1 MATATDL
8 PSDMHQ
14 LSSSATSKMFAATC
28 TGDSLPMEPA
38 ATLNKR
44 VSIKPWGHDCRE
56 HRSWRC
62 VWCESLFCFEC
73 DTGTTAFID
82 QFPYHRL
89 CENHLSELPGSHA
102 SVIEPDTSSSAPSTV
117 GFVYLSNNQLSVT
130 NLSGDTKCPDKDFCH
145 CLISKTMLCSDCA
158 SDAKIWQEE
167 QAKMFER
174 SGVVE
179 CAYGRFPGGC
189 KADINTKCGCGG
201 RGIDCNFFSD
211 KDWEK
216 FEATDFYWIGRTGLA
231 DDQFEKKEKKDLRHV
246 FGDNF
251 PVRAADSFDGTE
263 RPFNPLAPITATT
276 PPPTSK
282 KLSWVSGLGGLR
294 RTKSITLLG
303 RPKKPMPG
311 MCDTACNGSSSST
324 DQHPK
329 PITADIIT
337 KTFLKNPQMRK
348 PYSNFRV
355 NPDQMKP
362 PTPMRGAE
370 GSYLDSETEGED
382 EIIVHEFDEGEDFE
396 SDYAS
401 IADSISTLG
410 SEYDLE
416 DALEAKSE
424 IQKGLHPTPPTII
437 HIGTASLATRHL
449 SPRLIQMRS
458 SPNLKANLM
467 DAAAIKK
474 VKDKKKWG
482 CRNEINCSKVDLKSI
497 QSHGFW
503 RCSFCSGRICG
514 I

>member
-1 MATATDL
+1 MLPTA
-8 PSDMHQ
+8 SIR
-14 LSSSATSKMFAATC
+14 
-28 TGDSLPMEPA
+28 GGSLPMDPA
-38 ATLNKR
+38 ITLSKR

-62 VWCESLFCFEC
+62 VWCESLYCFEC

-89 CENHLSELPGSHA
+89 CENHLAELPGSCA
-102 SVIEPDTSSSAPSTV
+102 PATAEPDATSPPPSTI
-117 GFVYLSNNQLSVT
+117 GLVYLSNNQLSVT
-130 NLSGDTKCPDKDFCH
+130 NLSGDTKCIDKNFCH
-145 CLISKTMLCSDCA
+145 CLISKTMLCTDCVNV
-158 SDAKIWQEE
+158 AKVWREE

-189 KADINTKCGCGG
+189 KADVNTKCGCGG

-231 DDQFEKKEKKDLRHV
+231 DGQFEKQEKKDLRHV

-263 RPFNPLAPITATT
+263 RPFKSLTPITITT
-276 PPPTSK
+276 SPPPTPK
-282 KLSWVSGLGGLR
+282 KLSWVSGFGGLR
-294 RTKSITLLG
+294 RTKSITFLG
-303 RPKKPMPG
+303 RQKKHMSG

-329 PITADIIT
+329 PITADVVT
-337 KTFLKNPQMRK
+337 RTFLKNPQMRK

-355 NPDQMKP
+355 TADQMKP
-362 PTPMRGAE
+362 PPPMRAADA
-370 GSYLDSETEGED
+370 SYLDSETEDED
-382 EIIVHEFDEGEDFE
+382 EINVHELDDEDDFGG
-396 SDYAS
+396 DYAS

-424 IQKGLHPTPPTII
+424 IQKGLHPAPPTVI
-437 HIGTASLATRHL
+437 HVGTASLATRHL

-458 SPNLKANLM
+458 SPNLKADLLG
-467 DAAAIKK
+467 AAAMKK
-474 VKDKKKWG
+474 MKDKKKWG
-482 CRNEINCSKVDLKSI
+482 CRNEIDCSKVNLKTI
-497 QSHGFW
+497 QAHAKGGDDSHLGQ
-503 RCSFCSGRICG
+503 GAPVV
-514 I
+514 

>member
-1 MATATDL
+1 ML
-8 PSDMHQ
+8 
-14 LSSSATSKMFAATC
+14 AAA
-28 TGDSLPMEPA
+28 GIRGGSLPMEPA
-38 ATLNKR
+38 IALSKR

-62 VWCESLFCFEC
+62 VWCESLYCFEC
-73 DTGTTAFID
+73 DIGTTAFID

-89 CENHLSELPGSHA
+89 CENHLSELPGPCA
-102 SVIEPDTSSSAPSTV
+102 SAADPDANSSAPSTV
-117 GFVYLSNNQLSVT
+117 GFVYLSDNQLSVA

-145 CLISKTMLCSDCA
+145 CLISKTMLCSGCV
-158 SDAKIWQEE
+158 SDAKIWQDE

-189 KADINTKCGCGG
+189 KADINAKCGCGG

-251 PVRAADSFDGTE
+251 PVRAADSFDGTD
-263 RPFNPLAPITATT
+263 RSFNLLTPIAATT
-276 PPPTSK
+276 PPPTPK
-282 KLSWVSGLGGLR
+282 KLSWVVGFGALR
-294 RTKSITLLG
+294 RTKH
-303 RPKKPMPG
+303 MPG

-329 PITADIIT
+329 PITADAIT
-337 KTFLKNPQMRK
+337 KTFLRNPQTRK
-348 PYSNFRV
+348 PYTSFRV
-355 NPDQMKP
+355 NPDRTEP
-362 PTPMRGAE
+362 PTPMRAAE
-370 GSYLDSETEGED
+370 GSYLDSETEDED
-382 EIIVHEFDEGEDFE
+382 EINIHELDEGEDFE
-396 SDYAS
+396 SDHAS

-416 DALEAKSE
+416 DALEARSE
-424 IQKGLHPTPPTII
+424 IQKGFHPAPPTVI
-437 HIGTASLATRHL
+437 HVGTASLATRHL

-458 SPNLKANLM
+458 SSNLKADLM
-467 DAAAIKK
+467 GAATMKRI
-474 VKDKKKWG
+474 KDKKKWG
-482 CRNEINCSKVDLKSI
+482 CRNEIDCSKVDLKTT
-497 QSHGFW
+497 QAHGFW
-503 RCSFCSGRICG
+503 RCSFCSGRIRG